1 MTDPSEA
8 PYELTASAGR
18 RAGLAALGVS
28 LAVALLIIA
37 PFFWLG
43 NASGHDIAFHASS
56 WLDVAGQWKEG
67 IVFPRWSEWANNGF
81 GEPRFIFY
89 PPLSWMLGAALG
101 FLVPWKAVPG
111 TYIVLVQTLAGISM
125 FLLARRFFPTSAAL
139 FAAACYAANPYAQLV
154 VYMRSDFAE
163 ELACSLLPL
172 LLLAALE
179 LCGVTSN
186 RWRSG
191 ARATAI
197 FALLFASMWLSN
209 APAGV
214 LASYSTALLFA
225 WAGIARKSFGPLWRG
240 AAGLA
245 LGLALSGFYL
255 FPAAYEQRWVNI
267 GQALSSGLQPAQ
279 NFLFTRIADPEHNLF
294 NWIASTIAVLLM
306 ALTGAS
312 AVVAHR
318 NTSKEEF
325 TREKKTWQALLL
337 LSAAAMILM
346 LHSSSILWE
355 RLPKL
360 RFVQFPWRW
369 MGILAVPYAF
379 FSAAAVRR
387 WRPGWVWAA
396 VVTIT
401 VVCTGAFLVHKAWWD
416 SNDIPVLQEA
426 ISSGKGFDG
435 TDEYDPAKDD
445 HTDLPAK
452 APRLETLGQE
462 GAEKTGPNPKIQIA
476 RWTAEEKELIV
487 TAPRPLRL
495 AIRLLDYPAWRV
507 EMNGRRV
514 LPESP
519 ESTAQI
525 ILPLPAGTQHIRI
538 KLETTLDRRLG
549 GGVSLAGLL
558 ALAACFLRT
567 LFLSRIPP
575 AHRSL
580 AEACAKQLK
589 DEGMVPK

>member
-1 MTDPSEA
+1 M
-8 PYELTASAGR
+8 
-18 RAGLAALGVS
+18 
-28 LAVALLIIA
+28 
-37 PFFWLG
+37 
-43 NASGHDIAFHASS
+43 
-56 WLDVAGQWKEG
+56 
-67 IVFPRWSEWANNGF
+67 
-81 GEPRFIFY
+81 
-89 PPLSWMLGAALG
+89 
-101 FLVPWKAVPG
+101 
-111 TYIVLVQTLAGISM
+111 
-125 FLLARRFFPTSAAL
+125 
-139 FAAACYAANPYAQLV
+139 
-154 VYMRSDFAE
+154 
-163 ELACSLLPL
+163 
-172 LLLAALE
+172 
-179 LCGVTSN
+179 
-186 RWRSG
+186 
-191 ARATAI
+191 
-197 FALLFASMWLSN
+197 
-209 APAGV
+209 
-214 LASYSTALLFA
+214 
-225 WAGIARKSFGPLWRG
+225 
-240 AAGLA
+240 A

-279 NFLFTRIADPEHNLF
+279 NFLFTRIADPEHNMF
-294 NWIASTIAVLLM
+294 NGIASTIAVLLM
-306 ALTGAS
+306 ALTGAG

-325 TREKKTWQALLL
+325 TREKQTWQAFLF
-337 LSAAAMILM
+337 LSAAATILM

-355 RLPKL
+355 HLPKL
-360 RFVQFPWRW
+360 QFVQFPWRW
-369 MGILAVPYAF
+369 MGILAVPCAF

-426 ISSGKGFDG
+426 ISSGRGFDG

-452 APRLETLGQE
+452 APPLEILAQKGS
-462 GAEKTGPNPKIQIA
+462 EKTAPNPKIQIA
-476 RWTAEEKELIV
+476 RWTAEEKELTV

-507 EMNGRRV
+507 ELNGRRV

-519 ESTAQI
+519 ESTAQM
-525 ILPLPAGTQHIRI
+525 ILPLPAGTQHVRI
-538 KLETTLDRRLG
+538 KLETTLDRTLG
-549 GGVSLAGLL
+549 SGVSLAGLL
-558 ALAACFLRT
+558 ALAACFLRP
-567 LFLSRIPP
+567 LFISKIPP